1 MRATVVIP
9 TYNRAERLTA
19 LLACLTSQGDKLARV
34 VVCDDGSTDD
44 TKNVAQSFEGKLPL
58 VYARQEKQG
67 FRAGQARN
75 LGIARAIGDVVIFVD
90 DDVLVASDFVEQH
103 VASHSG
109 SSEPRVAIGYR
120 SRAFISGPPATP
132 IVWEDYDD
140 AEADDRVVD
149 IGARGEGITTHATPW
164 LFVYSCNFSVSA
176 PALRA
181 DGTRTSDMPRFDE
194 SFVGWGME
202 DIEYGYRLQKSGY
215 EVVAAPGARVLH
227 VEDTHPRDP
236 FRCEVRL
243 LQRELEPAGP
253 HGASAASD
261 EGTLAPT
268 YDSYVRNAIHF
279 MDKYPDDAALAA
291 RIRTDLRWYVRDE
304 ERGCWVKNGHANDI
318 EQVLEHHRRERA
330 ASPPETGKE
339 QRAG

>member
-9 TYNRAERLTA
+9 TYNRAERLSA
-19 LLACLTSQGDKLARV
+19 LLACLTTQGDKLARV

-44 TKNVAQSFEGKLPL
+44 TKNVVESFGGKLPL
-58 VYARQEKQG
+58 IYAMQEKQG

-90 DDVLVASDFVEQH
+90 DDVLVASDFVDQH
-103 VASHSG
+103 IAAHDGSG
-109 SSEPRVAIGYR
+109 PRVAVGYR

-132 IVWEDYDD
+132 IVWDDYED

-149 IGARGEGITTHATPW
+149 IGARGEDITKHATPW
-164 LFVYSCNFSVSA
+164 LFVYSCNFSVCA
-176 PALRA
+176 PVI
-181 DGTRTSDMPRFDE
+181 TDMPRFDE

-202 DIEYGYRLQKSGY
+202 DIEYGYRLQHSGY

-227 VEDTHPRDP
+227 AEDTHPRDP
-236 FRCEVRL
+236 FRCEVR
-243 LQRELEPAGP
+243 
-253 HGASAASD
+253 
-261 EGTLAPT
+261 TLAPT

-279 MDKYPDDAALAA
+279 MDKYPEDQVLAA

-318 EQVLEHHRRERA
+318 EKVLDHHRRERA
-330 ASPPETGKE
+330 QQSA
-339 QRAG
+339 